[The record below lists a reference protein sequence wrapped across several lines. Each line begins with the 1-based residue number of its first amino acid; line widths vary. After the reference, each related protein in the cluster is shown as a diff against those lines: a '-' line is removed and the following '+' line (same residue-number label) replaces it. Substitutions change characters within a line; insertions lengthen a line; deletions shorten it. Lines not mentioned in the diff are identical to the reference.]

1 VLLVSSGMAL
11 GFPTSTAAIVGS
23 LPLDKAG
30 VASAVNDTT
39 REVGAAV
46 GIALLG
52 SLLSAGYRRGL
63 GDVLDQ
69 LPAEMAE
76 IARDSVGAA
85 LVVAQRAPAGVG
97 EQIAAT
103 ARDAFASGYSLSM
116 AAGAVLLTVTG
127 LLVIGRWP
135 AD

>member
-1 VLLVSSGMAL
+1 
-11 GFPTSTAAIVGS
+11 
-23 LPLDKAG
+23 
-30 VASAVNDTT
+30 
-39 REVGAAV
+39 
-46 GIALLG
+46 
-52 SLLSAGYRRGL
+52 
-63 GDVLDQ
+63 
-69 LPAEMAE
+69 MAE

-103 ARDAFASGYSLSM
+103 ARDAFASGYSLAM